1 MKITIE
7 LDSGTTIGK
16 YSEIFDK
23 IARTACA
30 LGRSAGLIEYIGV
43 RRVDDGHG
51 SWQLV
56 LTITFMIP
64 LSKHDKRKWKV
75 DKYLDTNIP
84 GCRLEEIMTEETKL
98 FIEARIV
105 EAQSNSTNL
114 ESYRIVAQST

>member
-7 LDSGTTIGK
+7 LDSGTTTDK
-16 YSEIFDK
+16 YSEIFNK
-23 IARTACA
+23 IAQTAYS
-30 LGRSAGLIEYIGV
+30 LGRSAGVIEHIGV

-75 DKYLDTNIP
+75 NKYLDTIIP
-84 GCRLEEIMTEETKL
+84 GCRLAEIMTEETGS
-98 FIEARIV
+98 FIKARIA
-105 EAQSNSTNL
+105 EAKKSNTNL
-114 ESYRIVAQST
+114 ESYLLLTR